1 MTNKTPQHGAAK
13 VDKEA
18 AFLRFLRTT
27 EIDARLLGMIA
38 ALVFIWASF
47 HLYGQGFNDFGV
59 FLTPRNLWNLS
70 VQTASFGVM
79 ATGMVLVIV
88 THHIDLSVV
97 STLGF
102 SAMSMGL
109 GHPMIWIVTVIFGL
123 LIGAAI
129 GAFHG
134 YLIAYPSI
142 PAFIVTLRGFWSGAV
157 RPFLLAQ
164 GETISPV
171 YATFKHLGGRPY
183 GAIDA
188 TGSWVIGILACVAS
202 VALLLSG
209 RANASGFNFHCG
221 RFGPNFS

>member
-1 MTNKTPQHGAAK
+1 MTNKTPEHGAAK

-18 AFLRFLRTT
+18 AFLRFLRAT

-38 ALVFIWASF
+38 ALVLIWVGF
-47 HLYGQGFNDFGV
+47 HIYGQVVNDFGA

-70 VQTASFGVM
+70 VQTASIGVM

-88 THHIDLSVV
+88 TRHIDLSVG
-97 STLGF
+97 SILGF
-102 SAMSMGL
+102 SAMSMAILQVWILPDFLGL
-109 GHPMIWIVTVIFGL
+109 GHPMIWIITVIFGL

-157 RPFLLAQ
+157 RHFCLHRVRQFRRCMQHLNTLAVDL
-164 GETISPV
+164 T
-171 YATFKHLGGRPY
+171 ARLMRR
-183 GAIDA
+183 GA
-188 TGSWVIGILACVAS
+188 G
-202 VALLLSG
+202 
-209 RANASGFNFHCG
+209 
-221 RFGPNFS
+221 